1 MTGDHSDA
9 LSAPVV
15 AALEHAWAAIRSRHP
30 DLPEVVVVLASGSV
44 GTAPGTLRLG
54 HFAAMRWNHADNH
67 TSAEPTRGTGESLP
81 EVFVGGEGLARGP
94 VDVLGTLLHEATHAL
109 AFVRGIKDTSRQG
122 RYHNRRF
129 ATLAA
134 ELGLHIIE
142 APGIGWSD
150 THVPDVAVT
159 AYAGVVDQLRRALTI
174 YRCSETPFTE
184 TGPGGNGD
192 GKSGGDTIRSPDP
205 GGPASGSNNPL
216 ACACPCGRRIRAART
231 TLTQG
236 PILCGLCNDEFEP
249 PHAGRAAQLA
259 TA

>member
-15 AALEHAWAAIRSRHP
+15 AALEHSWAAIRSRHP

-54 HFAAMRWNHADNH
+54 HFAAMRWHHADNH
-67 TSAEPTRGTGESLP
+67 PGAEPGRGTAEAMP

-134 ELGLHIIE
+134 ELGLHITE

-150 THVPDVAVT
+150 THMPETTVT
-159 AYAGVVDQLRRALTI
+159 AYAGVIDELRRALTI
-174 YRCSETPFTE
+174 YRRSETPFTA
-184 TGPGGNGD
+184 TGKGD
-192 GKSGGDTIRSPDP
+192 G
-205 GGPASGSNNPL
+205 
-216 ACACPCGRRIRAART
+216 
-231 TLTQG
+231 
-236 PILCGLCNDEFEP
+236 DE
-249 PHAGRAAQLA
+249 GK
-259 TA
+259 

>member
-1 MTGDHSDA
+1 MSGGRSDA

-15 AALEHAWAAIRSRHP
+15 AALEHAWAAIRAPHP

-54 HFAAMRWNHADNH
+54 HFAAMRWHHADNH
-67 TSAEPTRGTGESLP
+67 TTAEPPTAAGEALP

-134 ELGLHIIE
+134 ELGLHITE

-150 THVPDVAVT
+150 THIPETTVT
-159 AYAGVVDQLRRALTI
+159 AYANVVDELRRALTI
-174 YRCSETPFTE
+174 YRRSETPFTA
-184 TGPGGNGD
+184 TGTGGD
-192 GKSGGDTIRSPDP
+192 DDKSGGDTIRTPGP
-205 GGPASGSNNPL
+205 GGPANGSNNPL
-216 ACACPCGRRIRAART
+216 ACTCGCGRRIR
-231 TLTQG
+231 
-236 PILCGLCNDEFEP
+236 
-249 PHAGRAAQLA
+249 
-259 TA
+259 